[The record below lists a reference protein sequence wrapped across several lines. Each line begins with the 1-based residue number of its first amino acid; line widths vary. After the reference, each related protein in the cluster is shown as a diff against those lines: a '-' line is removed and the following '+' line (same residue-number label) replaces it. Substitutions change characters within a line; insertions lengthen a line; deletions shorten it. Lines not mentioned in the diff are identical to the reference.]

1 MPGFYACDTWSL
13 TRTEKHKLGVFE
25 NSVLREIFVLKGEEV
40 TRDWRKLH
48 NGEHVARV
56 VRGEHT
62 EDCVEVT

>member
-1 MPGFYACDTWSL
+1 
-13 TRTEKHKLGVFE
+13 
-25 NSVLREIFVLKGEEV
+25 VLREIFVLKGEEV